1 MTEEITIL
9 ESGKIKITNLR
20 AVFGNKTYSVSNITS
35 VETQKINP
43 SGCLPFGFAV
53 TSIILLMLGLT
64 DIKENYQF
72 IFYAL
77 LSFGLFIVMYRGS
90 KPSWAVSLTTAS
102 GEVKAY
108 ESAKE
113 DEIKKIVEALNNA
126 IVQKG

>member
-20 AVFGNKTYSVSNITS
+20 AVFAEKTYSVSNITS
-35 VETQKINP
+35 VETKQINP
-43 SGCLPFGFAV
+43 SGCLPFGLVVA
-53 TSIILLMLGLT
+53 SIIFFMLGVT
-64 DIKENYQF
+64 DLKENWQF
-72 IFYAL
+72 ILFAL
-77 LSFGLFIVMYRGS
+77 LSFGLFIVLYRGS

-108 ESAKE
+108 ESPKQ
-113 DEIKKIVEALNNA
+113 DEIKKIVDALNNA